1 MNGKNRCRILKDIRK
16 KIAEENGIEYVT
28 TECKYKGDCLGTCP
42 KCESE
47 VRFLENELNKKR
59 SLGQRVAIAGIAAG
73 ITVSAVGC
81 TPDTLSK
88 LGVGDTAGKEEIAG
102 DIMLAT
108 SEVSQNNCSKP
119 EGSKV
124 SEIIDGEMV
133 EVVGEMPDYS
143 DGETM
148 GEPSEYIEVTETEG
162 LLEPEPPEITNPYE
176 DVMGE
181 VAEFSYDIKEVA
193 KMESEVAFELFKH
206 WSREYIDYD
215 WREYIVG
222 RELGYTKFSVYD
234 GEDTS
239 DIWFY
244 FDADG
249 NVTDVHIY
257 RAEEELMGDIVVP

>member
-88 LGVGDTAGKEEIAG
+88 LGIGDTAGEEEIAG

-108 SEVSQNNCSKP
+108 SEVSQHNCSKP

-133 EVVGEMPDYS
+133 EVVGETPYYS
-143 DGETM
+143 ENDDFESGA
-148 GEPSEYIEVTETEG
+148 
-162 LLEPEPPEITNPYE
+162 LPPEISNPYE

-193 KMESEVAFELFKH
+193 KMESKVAFELFKH
-206 WSREYIDYD
+206 WTREYIDYD

-234 GEDTS
+234 GEDTV

>member
-47 VRFLENELNKKR
+47 VRFIENELNKKR

-88 LGVGDTAGKEEIAG
+88 LGIGDTAGEEELQG

-133 EVVGEMPDYS
+133 EVAGEMPYYS
-143 DGETM
+143 ENDNFESGA
-148 GEPSEYIEVTETEG
+148 
-162 LLEPEPPEITNPYE
+162 LPPEISNPYE

-193 KMESEVAFELFKH
+193 KMESKVAFELFKH
-206 WSREYIDYD
+206 WTREYIDYD

-234 GEDTS
+234 GEDTA

>member
-88 LGVGDTAGKEEIAG
+88 LGIGDTAGEEQLPG

-133 EVVGEMPDYS
+133 EVVGETPYYS
-143 DGETM
+143 ENDDFESGA
-148 GEPSEYIEVTETEG
+148 
-162 LLEPEPPEITNPYE
+162 LPPEISNPYE

-193 KMESEVAFELFKH
+193 KMESKVAFELFKH
-206 WSREYIDYD
+206 WTREYIDYD

-234 GEDTS
+234 GEDTA